1 MRKLPAGRPTPF
13 KVYVSASSRGL
24 AFEIA
29 RQFARDGADIALS
42 SRIASHLDTARQTLL
57 AESPQAR
64 VLTIQGDIANV
75 GDQEKILA
83 TLDAEDFQ
91 PDAFVCSAGH
101 PMEGRLSS
109 LSRADWGHELEMI
122 LGHAVFASQKFA
134 SAMADRGF
142 GRFIF
147 LSSLYAKAP
156 NHDFFISSLARSA
169 LFALSKMVAGEY
181 ADRGMAAFVVCLGY
195 IDTPLLRN
203 RALGRPHDEP
213 DPEESLLE
221 TWSARY
227 EEWAADIPA
236 KRIAT
241 PAELA
246 RFISFLTLPEAEY
259 LNGNVFS
266 FSGGMDK
273 EII

>member
-1 MRKLPAGRPTPF
+1 MKKLPASRPSPL

-29 RQFARDGADIALS
+29 RMFALDGADIALS
-42 SRIASHLDTARQTLL
+42 SRNASHLETARQMIL
-57 AESPQAR
+57 AAR
-64 VLTIQGDIANV
+64 PGAQVITIQGDIASE
-75 GDQEKILA
+75 GDQGKILA
-83 TLDAEDFQ
+83 TLDSVNFL
-91 PDAFVCSAGH
+91 PDVFVCSAGH
-101 PMEGRLSS
+101 PKEGRLSS
-109 LSRADWGHELEMI
+109 LSRADWSHELEMI

-134 SAMADRGF
+134 LGMAERGF
-142 GRFIF
+142 GRLIF

-181 ADRGMAAFVVCLGY
+181 ADRGVAAFVVCLGF

-227 EEWAADIPA
+227 DEWAAEIPA